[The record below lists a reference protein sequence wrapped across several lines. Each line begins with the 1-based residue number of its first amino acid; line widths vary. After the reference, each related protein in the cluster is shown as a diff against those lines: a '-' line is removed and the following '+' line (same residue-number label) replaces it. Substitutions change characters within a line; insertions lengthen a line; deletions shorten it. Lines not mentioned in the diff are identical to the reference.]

1 MRRLYE
7 FKLLRHSVIYI
18 VIRDRGRISN
28 PSQEKVTYRSICRDV
43 RINIKIFSFLTLKL
57 FFDIPTN
64 VNSEIF
70 IKIYVYCN
78 LYIYIRIRN
87 HDIPSQ
93 FHTYSSLSCYND
105 GQNNIQYHG
114 KRTESV
120 ALCSRLGHHPNR
132 VPGSR

>member
-70 IKIYVYCN
+70 IKIYVYCT
-78 LYIYIRIRN
+78 YI
-87 HDIPSQ
+87 
-93 FHTYSSLSCYND
+93 
-105 GQNNIQYHG
+105 
-114 KRTESV
+114 
-120 ALCSRLGHHPNR
+120 
-132 VPGSR
+132 